1 MNIFPVQ
8 QHAKIDF
15 QRGLTGYESVNCESS
30 ALAQEPWSLCAFT
43 STISLSTSGTINL
56 FSYCVY
62 VGVCHRLA
70 GWFKLSRV
78 EAFLGE
84 MTPACYW
91 HPWLL
96 SSEVKRA
103 PYSSFV
109 FTVCLRERLSRASV
123 LSGWWRA
130 RRACVWRGVVPKVKS
145 EWHTSKQSP
154 QYLCKIVK
162 KKQNK
167 NKVILKGHSC
177 K

>member
-96 SSEVKRA
+96 SSSPLRWKGLLTA
-103 PYSSFV
+103 PLFSLF
-109 FTVCLRERLSRASV
+109 
-123 LSGWWRA
+123 
-130 RRACVWRGVVPKVKS
+130 ACVKGFPERVCSRGDGGPDGHVCGEGWCQKSSQSDIHQSSHLNTCVK
-145 EWHTSKQSP
+145 
-154 QYLCKIVK
+154 L
-162 KKQNK
+162 
-167 NKVILKGHSC
+167 
-177 K
+177 